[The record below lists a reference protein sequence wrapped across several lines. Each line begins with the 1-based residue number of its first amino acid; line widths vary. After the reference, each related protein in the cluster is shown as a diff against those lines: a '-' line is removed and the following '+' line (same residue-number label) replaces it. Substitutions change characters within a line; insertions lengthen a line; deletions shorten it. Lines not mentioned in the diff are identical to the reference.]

1 MGELTAF
8 PPLIEGQPRVL
19 ILGTFPSPVSREKR
33 EYYGNPRNQFWRIV
47 FDAQNLAFDN
57 PSYDEKKAA
66 LFQNS
71 IALWDVISS
80 CEADSA
86 LDTSIR
92 NPVYNTQLPMFIA
105 KNKITAIFFNGG
117 NAHRFYKRGIGII
130 DGMVLPSTSPAN
142 ARLKYQEKLLLWSEA
157 LREAL
162 ADR

>member
-8 PPLIEGQPRVL
+8 LPLIEGQPRVL

-33 EYYGNPRNQFWRIV
+33 EYYGNPRNQFWKIV
-47 FDAQNLAFDN
+47 FDAQNLVFDN

-66 LFQNS
+66 LFKNG
-71 IALWDVISS
+71 IALWDVIAS

-92 NPVYNTQLPMFIA
+92 NPVYNTRLPMFIA
-105 KNKITAIFFNGG
+105 ENKITAIFFNGG
-117 NAHRFYKRGIGII
+117 NAYRFCKRGIGTI

-142 ARLKYQEKLLLWSEA
+142 ARLKYPDKLLLWSEA